1 MLAMS
6 SEIER
11 IAREIG
17 KKPVSEIEN
26 TVQEIKDACD
36 RFVKLNADL
45 VCSKEVLD
53 QKTTDK
59 IAMIGNVLKDFRV
72 KSAGIREAWRLN
84 ERQFK
89 DGGLERDAYEKK
101 LRELTQDMASL
112 KFDFDKCAIEVKAFE
127 KQITSVIQGK
137 TESTHQAEKRQ
148 AKLAVV
154 NSQTGKSIIPTE
166 KEEIRDKNTFDDQEA
181 YIKIGLSYAQSGKPE
196 KAKDCFVHALK
207 FRPNNATL
215 WFQLGRA
222 NSDLNNQAEATRCYQ
237 RVLEINSEHKEALG
251 ELGYSYGQMGNHK
264 RAGQCFKRLIDIDPN
279 NGCAWVGMG
288 VASYSQ
294 GRFKQAKEY
303 IEKALQIDPQM
314 ALAWYNL
321 GLVYSSLGYLQES
334 ERCFDKAK
342 ALGYIE

>member
-196 KAKDCFVHALK
+196 KAKDCFVHAL
-207 FRPNNATL
+207 
-215 WFQLGRA
+215 
-222 NSDLNNQAEATRCYQ
+222 NQAEATRCYQ